1 VGRPVRQVGPTRSP
15 RHGLCAFLPVDCPLV
30 GELELRALTA
40 ACRDAAVPQT
50 GPLPGAYRR
59 SAMSVLERRLA
70 AGELA
75 LRDALKELETAV
87 VELDEIRLVKVNTP
101 EELQRAAAT

>member
-1 VGRPVRQVGPTRSP
+1 
-15 RHGLCAFLPVDCPLV
+15 
-30 GELELRALTA
+30 LRALTA

-59 SAMSVLERRLA
+59 SALSVLERRLA
-70 AGELA
+70 AVELA

-87 VELDEIRLVKVNTP
+87 VELDEIRLVNVNTP